1 MYKQYYEEET
11 NILNTE
17 ILNTYFNLRILQT
30 DFASIKENII
40 VKKYKIM
47 YNYIGDKMN
56 LEDINVEK
64 ELKIIYMGTPEFSA
78 TVLKGLIENY
88 KIRAI
93 VTQPDKKV
101 GREQKVLFP
110 PVKQVGIDNTIL
122 VLQPNKIMDEYQAL
136 KDMEPDL
143 IITCAY
149 GKILPREILELPRL
163 GCINVHASL
172 LPKLRGG
179 APIHRAIINGYKK
192 TGVTIMYMSEGM
204 DEGDMI
210 SAKETEITE
219 TDTAQTLHDRLSI
232 IGRDLLIETLPS
244 ILNKTNNRIKQNND
258 EATYG
263 FVIKREDEKLDFS
276 KSKTQV
282 YNKIRGLNSW
292 PGAYCLMDGKI
303 LKIWESEKSNNIFD
317 DKLNGEITNI
327 YDNGF
332 GVKVSDGEI
341 IIKTVQPEG
350 KKKMSAKDYAS
361 GMINKGSFIGK
372 ILE

>member
-1 MYKQYYEEET
+1 
-11 NILNTE
+11 
-17 ILNTYFNLRILQT
+17 
-30 DFASIKENII
+30 
-40 VKKYKIM
+40 M

-149 GKILPREILELPRL
+149 GKILPREILELPKL

-179 APIHRAIINGYKK
+179 APIHRAIINGYTK
-192 TGVTIMYMSEGM
+192 TGVTIMYMDEKM

-210 SAKETEITE
+210 SQKEIEITE
-219 TDTAQTLHDRLSI
+219 TETAETLHDKLSI
-232 IGRDLLIETLPS
+232 LGRDLLLETLPS
-244 ILNKTNNRIKQNND
+244 ILNKTNNRIKQNNE

-263 FVIKREDEKLDFS
+263 FIIKREDEKIDFS
-276 KSKTQV
+276 KSKKQI
-282 YNKIRGLNSW
+282 YDQIRGLNSW
-292 PGAYCLMDGKI
+292 PGAYCTLDGKL
-303 LKIWESEKSNNIFD
+303 LKVWESTKSDNSFPEKI
-317 DKLNGEITNI
+317 NGEITNI
-327 YDNGF
+327 YENGF
-332 GVKVSDGEI
+332 GVKVSDGELI
-341 IIKTVQPEG
+341 ITQVQPEG
-350 KKKMSAKDYAS
+350 KKKMSSIDFIR
-361 GMINKGSFIGK
+361 GMQNKGSLIGK
-372 ILE
+372 ILN